1 MCDSS
6 SIDVYAKSLGCFWET
21 TLNNFPKLVSL
32 IYPILFAKL
41 KNVEKAIF
49 GLPGNPISSSACF
62 RFFVFPYLL
71 NILGTDIEKPLKA
84 KLINKSNRGSIAQV
98 IT

>member
-41 KNVEKAIF
+41 MTSPSLGSKPETNT
-49 GLPGNPISSSACF
+49 NP
-62 RFFVFPYLL
+62 YW
-71 NILGTDIEKPLKA
+71 
-84 KLINKSNRGSIAQV
+84 
-98 IT
+98 